1 MSFIIS
7 HTVLGW
13 CLWDLAALL
22 VLLGVSVYCWRKLS
36 KLKDAKKQL
45 EDRLAAQQ
53 AALAVPTESVTPA
66 EAN

>member
-1 MSFIIS
+1 MSFVIS

-22 VLLGVSVYCWRKLS
+22 VLLGVSFYSWRKLK

-45 EDRLAAQQ
+45 EDRLASLE
-53 AALAVPTESVTPA
+53 AANAVPAETVIPA
-66 EAN
+66 EA